1 MPVLEVSVNNFLSIV
16 RDVES
21 LDKLFCCSHLD
32 CDLNSERLLIS
43 ATTIDDGRNEKEETK
58 IRIKHRY
65 KKSATVNGAVGDR
78 VAGHNTTSL
87 HSTLS
92 LTHGNKEAEE
102 QEPDCLCAILK
113 PEPFDVV
120 NGGSYRCVT
129 PKTLFSSLKP

>member
-58 IRIKHRY
+58 IKAWYSSLRFVCQGSL
-65 KKSATVNGAVGDR
+65 KK
-78 VAGHNTTSL
+78 
-87 HSTLS
+87 
-92 LTHGNKEAEE
+92 
-102 QEPDCLCAILK
+102 
-113 PEPFDVV
+113 
-120 NGGSYRCVT
+120 RC
-129 PKTLFSSLKP
+129 TLFFSS